1 MGLERERKRGA
12 FSGASEA
19 KPLQLS
25 DGTAIGEGIIGG
37 VFYGKKTILYYRVI
51 GAFQDITKLYTEDW
65 IGLKTLDEA
74 GKVKFI
80 NVSGGHLHISPSD
93 IEKYIVPYLL
103 DEASIQLAKIAKP
116 YHGE

>member
-25 DGTAIGEGIIGG
+25 DGTAIGEGS
-37 VFYGKKTILYYRVI
+37 
-51 GAFQDITKLYTEDW
+51 TKLYTEDW